1 VVNERVCAELPGEP
15 SSVRQARSLVRGA
28 LSSWHLEGLVTDAVL
43 MVSELATNAVLH
55 ARSSFAVEAAR
66 VGPVVRVTVYDC
78 SPTAPMPRLHSTTAG
93 TGRGL
98 AMVAELADSWGTGRG
113 EPPYTK
119 GVWFE
124 VAARRSA

>member
-1 VVNERVCAELPGEP
+1 MNHERVRAELPGEP
-15 SSVRQARSLVRGA
+15 ASVRQARSLVRGA
-28 LSSWHLEGLVTDAVL
+28 LSSWHLDALQNNVML

-55 ARSSFAVEAAR
+55 ARSGFVVEAAHL
-66 VGPVVRVTVYDC
+66 GGVVRVTVYDC
-78 SPTAPMPRLHSTTAG
+78 SPATPTLRRHSTTAG

-98 AMVAELADSWGTGRG
+98 AMVTELADSWGTGRG

-124 VAARRSA
+124 VNAPR